1 MAPLSARTTRPIAVK
16 NPHGF
21 TLIELL
27 VVIAIIAILAALL
40 LPALSKAK
48 LRAYQTVCA
57 SNLRQLS
64 IATHTYLTD
73 FGTTPSGQA
82 WGGPL
87 VDYYARGKSVQL
99 CPCAAEPTSS
109 IRAQGTVINAWS
121 MEQYVG

>member
-1 MAPLSARTTRPIAVK
+1 MAPLSARTTRPIAVRS
-16 NPHGF
+16 PHGF

-64 IATHTYLTD
+64 IATHTYVTD
-73 FGTTPSGQA
+73 FRAAPPGGQRWPSA
-82 WGGPL
+82 LIP
-87 VDYYARGKSVQL
+87 YYAQGKSVQL
-99 CPCAAEPTSS
+99 CPCAP
-109 IRAQGTVINAWS
+109 
-121 MEQYVG
+121 